1 MTLTDQQI
9 DNLLNKVDEHN
20 KGKNFENSYYIIDLT
35 GDKRVY
41 FTLYR
46 YDKPISGYVN
56 PYKYIKNISID
67 FEKVIDKVIGRLH
80 LPILACY
87 DDNNSPLLI
96 GFRKRTKEGVPTLP
110 FGKYRGETLEQVWD
124 KDRGYILWFNKNYKK
139 DGKYKLTEEDVI
151 LLDQSNELVNIFFEE
166 ISEKNRKECTSEF
179 IELKKRMDFD
189 ITITKIG
196 NGKVYG
202 ENEDGNIIYF
212 YYEGNDFEVGQKLTV
227 VGRTTKHVEVLGRKT
242 TYINRIKIKGLDN

>member
-1 MTLTDQQI
+1 MTLSDQQI
-9 DNLLNKVDEHN
+9 DNLLKKVDEHN

-46 YDKPISGYVN
+46 YNKPVSGYVN

-67 FEKVIDKVIGRLH
+67 FEKVIEKVIGKLH

-87 DDNNSPLLI
+87 DENNNPLLT
-96 GFRKRTKEGVPTLP
+96 GFRRRTKEGIPTLP
-110 FGKYRGETLEQVWD
+110 FGKYRGETLEQIWD
-124 KDRGYILWFNKNYKK
+124 KDRGYVLWFNKNYKS
-139 DGKYKLTEEDVI
+139 DGKYKLTSEDVI

-166 ISEKNRKECTSEF
+166 LSEKNRKDCTSEF
-179 IELKKRMDFD
+179 IELDKRMETELDVYSV
-189 ITITKIG
+189 K
-196 NGKVYG
+196 NGKIYG
-202 ENEDGNIIYF
+202 KNNEGNIIYF
-212 YYEGNDFEVGQKLTV
+212 YDKNFEIKEGQKIIV
-227 VGRTTKHVEVLGRKT
+227 VGRTTKHVEILGRKT